1 MPKQQRESPHLTTLE
16 FPSPE
21 AAWGFAQ
28 QAQELGHR
36 VDLPERVDLF
46 PAGTHRAV
54 WSGALIGGLV
64 LGLVGALAESF
75 MLPLPR
81 LGPIFAAPTGAP
93 TVLFAFLGGS
103 VGALTGGLA
112 TLRAVPAARA
122 DREMVQPE
130 PGHPGQA
137 QVVAVQSP
145 AREAWEDPPM
155 QPTLVEV
162 QGERESLEHLALEWG
177 GHAVPV
183 PEQRMQRGGRP

>member
-1 MPKQQRESPHLTTLE
+1 MPKQQRESPQVATLE

-28 QAQELGHR
+28 QAQERGHR
-36 VDLPERVDLF
+36 VDLPERVNLF
-46 PAGTHRAV
+46 PAGMYRAV
-54 WSGALIGGLV
+54 WVAALIGGTV
-64 LGLVGALAESF
+64 LGLVGALAENF
-75 MLPLPR
+75 MLALPR

-130 PGHPGQA
+130 PGHPAPA

-145 AREAWEDPPM
+145 AREAWEDPRV

-162 QGERESLEHLALEWG
+162 QGEGEALEHLALEWG

-183 PEQRMQRGGRP
+183 PEGRRRGGRP